1 MRSWGPPQKYS
12 GRNSLPR
19 QFAHCSPAES
29 SRRRGNKLALP
40 WRRAGVAGR
49 YEPLSLVLIGSRNSS
64 LSTKTDEVWRQKYGD
79 EVWRQKY
86 GDEESCGSC
95 GGAEVI

>member
-12 GRNSLPR
+12 GRNSRPR
-19 QFAHCSPAES
+19 QFARCSPAES

-49 YEPLSLVLIGSRNSS
+49 YEPLSLVLIGSRNSR
-64 LSTKTDEVWRQKYGD
+64 LSTKTDEVWRQ
-79 EVWRQKY
+79 EY
-86 GDEESCGSC
+86 GDEESRGSC
-95 GGAEVI
+95 GGTEVI